1 MRRLLG
7 FLSYLNCA
15 SDICG
20 LLLFRVEDVEPLFVV
35 QTVLPDV
42 LSFVV
47 SLVVFVCCKT
57 LRLSRLQKNG
67 ASARISAFLSAS
79 IRGRPVLKADRAF
92 WDMLGSVA
100 MVVVTAACGIVHPS
114 LLSSVYFIVTLV
126 VMTLWAAHV
135 CDGRSN
141 RRVWQ
146 WLRLALLVYT
156 AAYLVLIYVTQF
168 HFAHEHLWIDEHL
181 ASGSTVER

>member
-1 MRRLLG
+1 M
-7 FLSYLNCA
+7 
-15 SDICG
+15 
-20 LLLFRVEDVEPLFVV
+20 EWLFVV

-42 LSFVV
+42 IAFFA
-47 SLVVFVCCKT
+47 SLVVFVCCRT

-79 IRGRPVLKADRAF
+79 IRGRPVLKADKAF

-100 MVVVTAACGIVHPS
+100 TVVVTAACGIVHPS
-114 LLSSVYFIVTLV
+114 LLSSVYFVVTLV
-126 VMTLWAAHV
+126 VMTLWAAYV

-141 RRVWQ
+141 KRIWH
-146 WLRLALLVYT
+146 WLRVGLLVYT

-168 HFAHEHLWIDEHL
+168 HFAHEHLWIDDHL
-181 ASGSTVER
+181 ANGSTIER